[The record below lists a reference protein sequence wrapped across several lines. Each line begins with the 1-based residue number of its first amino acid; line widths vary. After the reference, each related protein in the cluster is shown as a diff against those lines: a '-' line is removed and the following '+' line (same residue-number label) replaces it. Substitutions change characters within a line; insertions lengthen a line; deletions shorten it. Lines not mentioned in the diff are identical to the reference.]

1 MRVHEHLLARA
12 DLSRKDRDRA
22 QHALAQDFLKAG
34 LLDRAEAALHKLQGT
49 AHENESLLSLLAI
62 YERSRD
68 WAQAQTV
75 AQRLEDTQ
83 QGSFVGRLAHYQCEL
98 AELDLRQGQVANAQ
112 NRLQAA
118 TVQAPTLAR
127 AWIALAALQ
136 AQQNDLAA
144 AFESLCSLAEHAP
157 QALPL
162 AAQLVVTEIDA
173 DFEGD
178 AFAPLL
184 GPDWHET
191 ERSQHMSA
199 QGLAYSLV
207 TLERQ

>member
-1 MRVHEHLLARA
+1 MPLHL
-12 DLSRKDRDRA
+12 
-22 QHALAQDFLKAG
+22 
-34 LLDRAEAALHKLQGT
+34 
-49 AHENESLLSLLAI
+49 I
-62 YERSRD
+62 YARSRNNVIGKNGD
-68 WAQAQTV
+68 LPWH
-75 AQRLEDTQ
+75 LPED
-83 QGSFVGRLAHYQCEL
+83 LAHFKRTTLGQAVVMGRITWESIPEKFRPL
-98 AELDLRQGQVANAQ
+98 PGRRNVVVSRQADYIATGAAVVTS
-112 NRLQAA
+112 LQAA
-118 TVQAPTLAR
+118 LAFFPSDEVV
-127 AWIALAALQ
+127 WLIGG
-136 AQQNDLAA
+136 AQLYA
-144 AFESLCSLAEHAP
+144 

-191 ERSQHMSA
+191 QRSQHMSA